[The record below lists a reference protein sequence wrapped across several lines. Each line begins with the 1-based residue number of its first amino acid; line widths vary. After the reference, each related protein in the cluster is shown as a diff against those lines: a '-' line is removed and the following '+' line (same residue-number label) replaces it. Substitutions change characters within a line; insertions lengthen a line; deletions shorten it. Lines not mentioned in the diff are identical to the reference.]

1 MPKSLEQHTVIELK
15 QMAKAKGLHRYSS
28 MRKAELIQLLSNI
41 RVVSPTTHVVN
52 KCESKICKP
61 TSICNPVSGYCVTKT
76 GKIGKKL
83 LATNIHKKMNVFV
96 PPTPVYKP
104 NTSGWFMFTINDCVY
119 CKNAKELFARLGI
132 DYKEER
138 IRSVLIE
145 TFKKSISVYT
155 NGYTSFPMIFNSG
168 KFIGGYNELVKWIT
182 KSNPIPESSPL
193 HIADVKKVSQTS
205 FIGRPWYAL
214 TCILYLIHRH
224 PRDCVVI
231 PEGLISKKGELT
243 KQAYLISDFQDIELE
258 WDHKMKQF
266 LVPIR
271 FWEGVR
277 KCLESGAR
285 FIVLPLGLI
294 NHANFLIYDTKT
306 KEMERF
312 EPYGFVDLYYSYSS
326 ILEDS
331 IKELFNKNIK
341 DMIKIV
347 YKPLNFCPYNSFQR
361 IQEREK
367 KWHINDPNGF
377 CMIWSAWYADTRLSN
392 PNKSREKVIKM
403 SIDFL
408 NKNPL
413 SFTDF
418 IRSYSSFISDVA
430 NDLKKMDHPKKVFG
444 KYIQKYT

>member
-1 MPKSLEQHTVIELK
+1 MPKSLEQHTVVELK

-28 MRKAELIQLLSNI
+28 MRKAELIQLLRNAL
-41 RVVSPTTHVVN
+41 VVSPTMHVFN
-52 KCESKICKP
+52 KCESKLCKP
-61 TSICNPVSGYCVTKT
+61 TSICNPISGYCVTKT

-83 LATNIHKKMNVFV
+83 LETNVNKKSNVLTTSV
-96 PPTPVYKP
+96 PIYKP
-104 NTSGWFMFTINDCVY
+104 NTSGWFMFTINNCVY
-119 CKNAKELFARLGI
+119 CKNAKDLFARLGI
-132 DYKEER
+132 DYKEEQ
-138 IRSVLIE
+138 IPSLLIE
-145 TFKKSISVYT
+145 TFKKSISIYT

-168 KFIGGYNELVKWIT
+168 KCIGGYNELVKLIT
-182 KSNPIPESSPL
+182 KAKHILESSPL

-231 PEGLISKKGELT
+231 PEGLISKTGELT
-243 KQAYLISDFQDIELE
+243 KKGYLVSDFQDIELE
-258 WDHKMKQF
+258 WNHQMKQF
-266 LVPIR
+266 FVPTT

-285 FIVLPLGLI
+285 FIVIPLGLI
-294 NHANFLIYDTKT
+294 NHANLLIYDTKT

-312 EPYGFVDLYYSYSS
+312 EPYGFIHLYYSYSS

-347 YKPLNFCPYNSFQR
+347 YKPINFCPYNSFQT
-361 IQEREK
+361 IQEFEK
-367 KWHINDPNGF
+367 QRHINDPGGF

-403 SIDFL
+403 SIEFL
-408 NKNPL
+408 KSNPL
-413 SFTDF
+413 SFTEF
-418 IRSYSSFISDVA
+418 IRSYSSFISDIA
-430 NDLKKMDHPKKVFG
+430 NDLKKMDNPKKVFA